1 MNNMQKWKAG
11 WTGPDQKIK
20 YRKAASREEI
30 DGLVFL
36 SRVISVIAEDDCTE
50 FIFLECDLVSFI
62 SVKYFDDGKILVGR
76 WKKKDNPYNSILFRN
91 EYGQLQALKKENK
104 E

>member
-11 WTGPDQKIK
+11 WTGPNQKIK

-30 DGLVFL
+30 DDLVFL
-36 SRVISVIAEDDCTE
+36 SRVISV
-50 FIFLECDLVSFI
+50 
-62 SVKYFDDGKILVGR
+62 KYFEDGKILVGR
-76 WKKKDNPYNSILFRN
+76 WKNKDNPYNSILFRN
-91 EYGQLQALKKENK
+91 EYGQLQALRKEAK

>member
-30 DGLVFL
+30 DDLVFL

-76 WKKKDNPYNSILFRN
+76 WKKKDNPSTSILFRN
-91 EYGQLQALKKENK
+91 EFGQLQALRKENK

>member
-20 YRKAASREEI
+20 YRKVASREEI
-30 DGLVFL
+30 DDLVFL

-62 SVKYFDDGKILVGR
+62 SVKYFDDGKILVGKTR
-76 WKKKDNPYNSILFRN
+76 ITHTILFCLEMNTDNCR
-91 EYGQLQALKKENK
+91 L
-104 E
+104 

>member
-30 DGLVFL
+30 DDLVFL

-62 SVKYFDDGKILVGR
+62 SVMVLCQDLVQV
-76 WKKKDNPYNSILFRN
+76 KMRN
-91 EYGQLQALKKENK
+91 FSPF
-104 E
+104 

>member
-30 DGLVFL
+30 DDLVFL
-36 SRVISVIAEDDCTE
+36 SRVISVIPEDDCTE
-50 FIFLECDLVSFI
+50 FIFLE
-62 SVKYFDDGKILVGR
+62 YFDDGKILVGR
-76 WKKKDNPYNSILFRN
+76 WKNKDNPYNSILFRN

>member
-11 WTGPDQKIK
+11 WNGPDQKIK

-30 DGLVFL
+30 DDLVFL
-36 SRVISVIAEDDCTE
+36 SRVISVIPRMDCTE

-76 WKKKDNPYNSILFRN
+76 WKNQ
-91 EYGQLQALKKENK
+91 G
-104 E
+104 

>member
-30 DGLVFL
+30 DDLVFL

-62 SVKYFDDGKILVGR
+62 SVKYFDDGKYSSEDGKTRITHT
-76 WKKKDNPYNSILFRN
+76 ILFCLEMNTDNCR
-91 EYGQLQALKKENK
+91 L
-104 E
+104 